1 MTRLREEL
9 LTILNQ
15 LGTQKLDTLVDKIR
29 RLMIVNPV
37 ELQECVEVIF
47 EKALGE
53 ADASEDCARL
63 CQVLEMMKV
72 PVENER
78 GRVH

>member
-15 LGTQKLDTLVDKIR
+15 LGTQKLDILVNRIR
-29 RLMIVNPV
+29 RFTRFNPSVSIFVNPAQ
-37 ELQECVEVIF
+37 LHECVEVIF

-53 ADASEDCARL
+53 ADASESVDL
-63 CQVLEMMKV
+63 K
-72 PVENER
+72 
-78 GRVH
+78 